1 MFCFWRKQSWECSCA
16 VGQAAE
22 GERMQHILSADIGG
36 TNSRFAWFELGE
48 KGLTHRDTIWLKTG
62 EASSFRDLLGNLVDS
77 GFGMT
82 PASCDLGVM
91 AVPAAVKG
99 GKRAKPPNISWE
111 IDAGNVDDLFARG
124 SLLLINDFVAQA
136 FATKTRAVSGATL
149 VKDGQAQEDATVA
162 AVGAGTGL
170 GHCALVPDGCGGY
183 VAVPAEAGHTAFA
196 FYGPRELELQSF
208 LTKRTA
214 KPYVYGDIVVSGR
227 GLSLVHEFLTGQKL
241 EPAEVS
247 ERSGPESD
255 TTAWFARLYGRACRH
270 YALSVLSLG
279 GVFLAGGVAAKNP
292 DLVMHSAFAE
302 EFVHSPTY
310 GYLLQNIPVWL
321 NANEDSGLWGAA
333 YFGEL
338 QLRRKGQSL

>member
-1 MFCFWRKQSWECSCA
+1 
-16 VGQAAE
+16 
-22 GERMQHILSADIGG
+22 MQHILSADIGG
-36 TNSRFAWFELGE
+36 TNSRFAWFELGGE
-48 KGLTHRDTIWLKTG
+48 GLTHRDTIWLKTK
-62 EASSFRDLLGNLVDS
+62 EAASFRGLLDSLADS

-82 PASCDLGVM
+82 PSSCDLGVM

-111 IDAGNVDDLFARG
+111 IDAENVDDLFVKG

-136 FATKTRAVSGATL
+136 FATRTRAVSGAAR
-149 VKDGQAQEDATVA
+149 VKGGQAQEDAAVA

-170 GHCALVPDGCGGY
+170 GHCALVPDGYGGY
-183 VAVPAEAGHTAFA
+183 VAVPAEAGHIAFA
-196 FYGPRELELQSF
+196 FYGPREMELQSF
-208 LTKRTA
+208 LMKRTA

-247 ERSGPESD
+247 ARSGPESE

-279 GVFLAGGVAAKNP
+279 GLFLAGGVAAKNP
-292 DLVMHSAFAE
+292 DLVMHKAFAD
-302 EFVHSPTY
+302 EFVHSPSY
-310 GYLLQNIPVWL
+310 GHLLQDIPVWL

-333 YFGEL
+333 HFGEL
-338 QLRRKGQSL
+338 QLRRK